1 MNDNKVEDIIL
12 KECIVGHIDILGSKE
27 NIEIDEKSFINSLKE
42 VIRDSKELCNGY
54 NESKYK
60 KAKYFYKI
68 FSDNI
73 CLYAELPKAT
83 NSDTERDRWNNIVFM
98 LLLLSAIQ
106 YSAIMKQKILMR
118 GGIAIGNLYCN
129 EDFIIGKSLSKAYTL
144 ESKEAIYSRILV
156 DENIIKDR
164 FYHESNKLEKFLE
177 KDTDGN
183 FMLNYLLYT
192 DNTALTCG
200 TKEDNLLTHKNILL
214 EKLNSA
220 NSETV
225 KEKILSIIL
234 YHNRYCKKLKFDYG
248 LIEI

>member
-1 MNDNKVEDIIL
+1 M
-12 KECIVGHIDILGSKE
+12 GSKE
-27 NIEIDEKSFINSLKE
+27 KIEIDEKSFINSLKE
-42 VIRDSKELCNGY
+42 VFRDSIALCDGY
-54 NESKYK
+54 NKSKYK
-60 KAKYFYKI
+60 KAEYFYKI

-73 CLYAELPKAT
+73 CLYAELPRAT
-83 NSDTERDRWNNIVFM
+83 NSDTKRDRWNNIVFM

-156 DENIIKDR
+156 DKDIPNDK
-164 FYHESNKLEKFLE
+164 FCHESNNLKRFLE

-183 FMLNYLLYT
+183 FMLDYLVYT
-192 DNTALTCG
+192 DNTALSYG

-214 EKLNSA
+214 EKLSST
-220 NSETV
+220 NSETI

-234 YHNRYCKKLKFDYG
+234 YHNRYCEKLEFHDG

>member
-60 KAKYFYKI
+60 KAKYFIKI

-73 CLYAELPKAT
+73 CLYSKLPKA
-83 NSDTERDRWNNIVFM
+83 NNWRRERDRWYDIVFM
-98 LLLLSAIQ
+98 LMLLSAIQ

-118 GGIAIGNLYCN
+118 GGIAIGNLYYDK
-129 EDFIIGKSLSKAYTL
+129 DFIIGKSLSKAYML

-192 DNTALTCG
+192 DNTALTYG
-200 TKEDNLLTHKNILL
+200 TKENNLLTHKNILL

-234 YHNRYCKKLKFDYG
+234 YHNRYCKKLGFDDG
-248 LIEI
+248 VIEI